1 MPPLNGLT
9 DMHDTCSFRRSS
21 HHSSR
26 LTAAR
31 RSQRGMT
38 LIEIMVVIV
47 LIGGIL
53 AVIGGAIF
61 SNKDKANH
69 KLAEIQVQKV
79 AASIEQYNSDVGEYP
94 RTLEDLTNDPQVNG
108 WLGPYGSAKDL
119 KDPFNKPL
127 HYIIPGENSEFDLAS
142 YGKDGQPGG
151 SSVDADVKYEQ

>member
-1 MPPLNGLT
+1 MR
-9 DMHDTCSFRRSS
+9 HS
-21 HHSSR
+21 HSSR
-26 LTAAR
+26 RPASR

-69 KLAEIQVQKV
+69 KLAEIQVQRV
-79 AASIEQYNSDVGEYP
+79 AANIEQYNSDVGEYP
-94 RTLEDLTNDPQVNG
+94 RTLEDLITDPQADG

-119 KDPFNKPL
+119 KDPFNSPL
-127 HYIIPGENSEFDLAS
+127 HYTVPGENSDFDLVS
-142 YGKDGQPGG
+142 YGKDRQPGG
-151 SSVDADVKYEQ
+151 SSVDADVKYEP

>member
-1 MPPLNGLT
+1 MNGLT
-9 DMHDTCSFRRSS
+9 HMRDSRSS
-21 HHSSR
+21 RRPAS
-26 LTAAR
+26 R

-38 LIEIMVVIV
+38 LIEIMIVIV

-53 AVIGGAIF
+53 AVVGGQIF
-61 SNKDKANH
+61 KNKDNANH
-69 KLAEIQVQKV
+69 RLAAIQVQKV

-94 RTLEDLTNDPQVNG
+94 RTLDDLINDPQING
-108 WLGPYGSAKDL
+108 WLGPYGSTKDL

-127 HYIIPGENSEFDLAS
+127 HYTIPGENSEFDLIS